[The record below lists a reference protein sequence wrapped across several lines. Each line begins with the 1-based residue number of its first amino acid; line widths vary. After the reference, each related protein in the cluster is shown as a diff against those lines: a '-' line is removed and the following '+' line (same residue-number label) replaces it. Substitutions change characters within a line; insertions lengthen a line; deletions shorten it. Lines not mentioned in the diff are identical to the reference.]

1 MSELTQRPLSRSRRA
16 YRFVNRPYYWYRP
29 SQLAARLRTKT
40 APDGGTRLLRTAWG
54 SNLECWPDSLGSA
67 IARTGVYDLTVA
79 ETLARLADPGETAV
93 DAGANVGVM
102 SNLLAHAVG
111 ADGRVVSFEPHP
123 LIFETL
129 QRNASRWREN
139 ERLAPI
145 DIRQAAV
152 SSRAGVLTLRVDP
165 EVFAHNKGTAS
176 LERGGTSLQER
187 AGASSQAQAGE
198 PSHEQAGTSSIEPS
212 DSPTSTQVATIRLD
226 QELDAPIAVLK
237 LDVEGHELEA
247 LRGAASL
254 LSHKLIRDILFEAH
268 LPPPTPVT
276 ELLESYGYTIMGI
289 HQGFSRPI
297 LSAPADA
304 YELQLWDPPTLIATA
319 EPERACERL
328 RRRGWTCLRGRS
340 RWGELRS
347 ELT

>member
-1 MSELTQRPLSRSRRA
+1 
-16 YRFVNRPYYWYRP
+16 V
-29 SQLAARLRTKT
+29 
-40 APDGGTRLLRTAWG
+40 RTAWG
-54 SNLECWPDSLGSA
+54 SHLECWPDSLGSA
-67 IARTGVYDLTVA
+67 VARTGVYDLTVA
-79 ETLARLADPGETAV
+79 ETLARLADPGETVV

-111 ADGRVVSFEPHP
+111 ADGCVISFEPHP

-129 QRNASRWREN
+129 KRNVSRWSEID
-139 ERLAPI
+139 RLATI

-152 SSRAGVLTLRVDP
+152 SSRAGVLALHVDP

-176 LERGGTSLQER
+176 LE
-187 AGASSQAQAGE
+187 
-198 PSHEQAGTSSIEPS
+198 QAGTSSIEQI
-212 DSPTSTQVATIRLD
+212 DSPTSIQVTTIRLD
-226 QELDAPIAVLK
+226 QELDAPIGVLK

-247 LRGAASL
+247 LRGSGSL
-254 LSHKLIRDILFEAH
+254 LSHKQIRDILFEAH

-276 ELLESYGYTIMGI
+276 ELFESYGYTIMGI

-319 EPERACERL
+319 EPERVRRRL
-328 RRRGWTCLRGRS
+328 RRRGWTCLRERS
-340 RWGELRS
+340 RGEIRS
-347 ELT
+347 ALT